1 MSEASGSSGVGAK
14 PRGADAD
21 WQNPWPVRGIVQG
34 EPAASPGV
42 DALRAEGFT
51 TIFDVVPEPDDAD
64 EYQDHL
70 NNTAA
75 VRMFNDLRVAYV
87 AARFAPDW
95 PRYVRRQGL
104 TLVVR
109 ELHVS
114 YESEG
119 WMHERYVGA
128 TRVDQRRG
136 KSLILDQRLVE
147 ATTGRSLARAWVLQL
162 LVGTEGKVI
171 EFPDLYF
178 ELAEAAQG
186 APVPIVEATRSEWG
200 PRV

>member
-1 MSEASGSSGVGAK
+1 MTTPEK
-14 PRGADAD
+14 RGDGAD

-34 EPAASPGV
+34 DPQPSAGV
-42 DALRAEGFT
+42 DTLRAEGFT
-51 TIFDVVPEPDDAD
+51 TIFDVIPEPDDAD
-64 EYQDHL
+64 EFQDHL

-75 VRMFNDLRVAYV
+75 VRMFNDLRIAYV
-87 AARFAPDW
+87 AARFAPEW

-114 YESEG
+114 YDSEG

-136 KSLILDQRLVE
+136 KSLILDQWLVH
-147 ATTGRSLARAWVLQL
+147 ATSGRSLARAWVLQL
-162 LVGTEGKVI
+162 LVGTDGKVI
-171 EFPDLYF
+171 EFPERYF

-186 APVPIVEATRSEWG
+186 APVAVVQAARTEWG
-200 PRV
+200 PRA

>member
-1 MSEASGSSGVGAK
+1 MTQPER
-14 PRGADAD
+14 RGEGAD

-34 EPAASPGV
+34 EPQPSAGV
-42 DALRAEGFT
+42 DALRAEGFGT
-51 TIFDVVPEPDDAD
+51 VFDVIPEPDDAD

-75 VRMFNDLRVAYV
+75 VRMFNDLRIAYV
-87 AARFAPDW
+87 ATKFAPDW
-95 PRYVRRQGL
+95 PRFVRHQGM

-119 WMHERYVGA
+119 WMHERYVGT
-128 TRVDQRRG
+128 TRVEQRRG

-162 LVGTEGKVI
+162 LIGSEGKVI
-171 EFPDLYF
+171 DFPDLYF

-186 APVPIVEATRSEWG
+186 APVPFVDAGRTPWG
-200 PRV
+200 PPA